1 MTILIFMEKLQ
12 FAEFLKLR
20 RRERYFKF
28 GVYKEIPTQKVFRQ
42 SGSLFWVIL
51 ITTLILFFYIYRTN
65 NSDQAYKPAMAVV
78 VYSIFTFGL
87 FVKFILSLFFPELIL
102 NEKGMK
108 FIGKKSIDWKEI
120 KKIKIV
126 SSDVSKIRVII
137 IKRNS
142 KKISENLNLSNLYE
156 LRFLIRSFMKKYR
169 LKHFL
174 LK

>member
-1 MTILIFMEKLQ
+1 MTILIFMEKLE

-28 GVYKEIPTQKVFRQ
+28 GVYKDIPTQKVFRQ

-108 FIGKKSIDWKEI
+108 FLGRKFINWKEI
-120 KKIKIV
+120 RKVKIEYV
-126 SSDVSKIRVII
+126 GNSKIMFIVT
-137 IKRNS
+137 KNNS
-142 KKISENLNLSNLYE
+142 KKIIVNLNLTNIANLKIYTRSY
-156 LRFLIRSFMKKYR
+156 LKKFGSKRF
-169 LKHFL
+169 FL
-174 LK
+174 Q

>member
-1 MTILIFMEKLQ
+1 MGI
-12 FAEFLKLR
+12 
-20 RRERYFKF
+20 
-28 GVYKEIPTQKVFRQ
+28 
-42 SGSLFWVIL
+42 
-51 ITTLILFFYIYRTN
+51 
-65 NSDQAYKPAMAVV
+65 V
-78 VYSIFTFGL
+78 VYSIFIFGY
-87 FVKFILSLFFPELIL
+87 FVKFSLSLFFPELIL
-102 NEKGMK
+102 SETGIK

-126 SSDVSKIRVII
+126 SSDASKIRVII

>member
-1 MTILIFMEKLQ
+1 MEKLE

-65 NSDQAYKPAMAVV
+65 NSGKAYESAMGVV
-78 VYSIFTFGL
+78 VYSIFIFGFL
-87 FVKFILSLFFPELIL
+87 VKFILSLFFPELIL
-102 NEKGMK
+102 NENGIK

-120 KKIKIV
+120 KKIKIAYNG
-126 SSDVSKIRVII
+126 VSKISVVI

>member
-1 MTILIFMEKLQ
+1 MEKLE

-20 RRERYFKF
+20 RRKRYFKF
-28 GVYKEIPTQKVFRQ
+28 GVYKEIPIQKVFRQ
-42 SGSLFWVIL
+42 SGSLFWLIL

-65 NSDQAYKPAMAVV
+65 NTDKAYEPVMGVV
-78 VYSIFTFGL
+78 VYSIFIFGFL
-87 FVKFILSLFFPELIL
+87 VKFILSLFFPELIL
-102 NEKGMK
+102 SENGIK
-108 FIGKKSIDWKEI
+108 FIGKKSIHWKEI

-156 LRFLIRSFMKKYR
+156 LRFFIRSFMKKYR
-169 LKHFL
+169 
-174 LK
+174 